1 MPREGR
7 TKKRRSLPVE
17 SPVVIAKPS
26 TPVEVISRS
35 SLLANERNVEKRT
48 LRARKRVNYA
58 ELDDSGVSQYNDNVL
73 EPTTPLPVAS
83 QRRQTKIQ
91 PTRALTCAELREEMK
106 SDTSEEERFREAI
119 KKIED
124 YELDRSAST
133 DLPSSTQKDSADSES
148 SPLDSESEPRVEK
161 SLTWD
166 SKGIDL
172 TSQGSIHQVSS
183 PESSEET
190 DSLTEKSSLRT
201 DLTEY
206 RHVWIPEEEVDDSPV
221 LHWTRVRPSS
231 LSAAYRKKLD
241 SEESQRHQ
249 KKENPERPKV
259 MFRIP
264 SKTRGRPLEG
274 YEDYPDDWVN

>member
-1 MPREGR
+1 
-7 TKKRRSLPVE
+7 
-17 SPVVIAKPS
+17 
-26 TPVEVISRS
+26 
-35 SLLANERNVEKRT
+35 
-48 LRARKRVNYA
+48 
-58 ELDDSGVSQYNDNVL
+58 
-73 EPTTPLPVAS
+73 
-83 QRRQTKIQ
+83 
-91 PTRALTCAELREEMK
+91 MK

-119 KKIED
+119 RKSEG
-124 YELDRSAST
+124 YELNRSAIS

-172 TSQGSIHQVSS
+172 TSQGSIHQVFS

-201 DLTEY
+201 NLTEY

-231 LSAAYRKKLD
+231 LSSAYRKKLD
-241 SEESQRHQ
+241 SEDI
-249 KKENPERPKV
+249 K
-259 MFRIP
+259 
-264 SKTRGRPLEG
+264 SKTSKTQGYRETQSFVPFPDQGRS
-274 YEDYPDDWVN
+274 

>member
-1 MPREGR
+1 M
-7 TKKRRSLPVE
+7 
-17 SPVVIAKPS
+17 I
-26 TPVEVISRS
+26 
-35 SLLANERNVEKRT
+35 
-48 LRARKRVNYA
+48 
-58 ELDDSGVSQYNDNVL
+58 QYNAYVP
-73 EPTTPLPVAS
+73 EPTKPLPVAS

-91 PTRALTCAELREEMK
+91 PSRALTCAELRKELK

-119 KKIED
+119 KRLED

-148 SPLDSESEPRVEK
+148 SPLDSESEPPVEK

-201 DLTEY
+201 NLTEY

-231 LSAAYRKKLD
+231 ISAAYRKKLD
-241 SEESQRHQ
+241 SEESHEQ
-249 KKENPERPKV
+249 KQNKGTERPRVSFHFPIKAD
-259 MFRIP
+259 P
-264 SKTRGRPLEG
+264 SSLKR
-274 YEDYPDDWVN
+274 YKDYPNDQAC